1 MLRHTASAELTE
13 RGDNVP
19 VRVNWDRTP
28 VSVHHD
34 SKDVLEALILHL
46 KNIHGIRKRSLVM
59 QDREEGGFLFFL
71 YQPCNPRWILEYEYQ
86 SDVQEEE

>member
-1 MLRHTASAELTE
+1 M
-13 RGDNVP
+13 P

-34 SKDVLEALILHL
+34 SKEVLEALIIHL

-59 QDREEGGFLFFL
+59 PDREEGGYLFFL
-71 YQPCNPRWILEYEYQ
+71 YQPCNPRWILEYVYP
-86 SDVQEEE
+86 STVQEEE